1 MVESEQIT
9 LVMVTWHDAHA
20 ENSSWISVSELSPDP
35 CVVLSVGILLPE
47 AKPGHLVLAQSAH
60 SYEDGIE
67 QGSVDSVLCVPV
79 EMVRSMTVLSRLDQS
94 LL

>member
-1 MVESEQIT
+1 MVENGQIT
-9 LVMVTWHDAHA
+9 LVLVSWHDAHA
-20 ENSSWISVSELSPDP
+20 ENSSWISLSELSPEP

-47 AKPGHLVLAQSAH
+47 AKPGHIVLAQSAH

-67 QGSVDSVLCVPV
+67 EGSVDSLLCIPV

>member
-1 MVESEQIT
+1 MVEGSPIT

-20 ENSSWISVSELSPDP
+20 ANEAWTTVAELDPEP
-35 CVVLSVGILLPE
+35 CVVLSVGILVPE
-47 AKPGHLVLAQSAH
+47 GKPGHLVIAQSAH

-67 QGSVDSVLCVPV
+67 EGSVDSLLCVPV
-79 EMVRSMTVLSRLDQS
+79 EMVRQITVLSRLDQS